1 MFLKRPLQNSI
12 NLRPSLETLEQL
24 SQHVGTDLV
33 ASDRAT
39 ARVDS
44 CASSHSISVYLVWYA
59 KWLHGPTFCG
69 KPFQALLVVSTLFGP
84 VSC

>member
-44 CASSHSISVYLVWYA
+44 CASSHSISVYLV
-59 KWLHGPTFCG
+59 
-69 KPFQALLVVSTLFGP
+69 
-84 VSC
+84 